1 MYVFVLYTMVAARA
15 RRRKRASVTQLY
27 STCKAA
33 GTCPPDVIPKVE
45 GTTLADKILQ
55 WSGLGIFLGGLG
67 IGTGSGTGGRT
78 GYIPLGGGGRPGV
91 VDIAPARPPI
101 IIEPV
106 APTEP
111 SIVNL
116 VEDSSI
122 INSGSTIPTFTGTDG
137 FEITS
142 SSTTTPAVLDITPS
156 AGTVHVTSTNIE
168 NPLYIE
174 PPFIEAPQSG
184 EVSGHIFTSTPTSGT
199 HGYEEIPMEVFASN
213 VTTGKEPISSTPTPG
228 VRRIA
233 APRLYSRAFSQV
245 KVTNPDFISKPS
257 TFVTFDNPAF
267 EPADTSLS
275 FEEPTDV
282 APDPDFLDIIKLH
295 RPALTSR
302 RGTVRFSRLGQKATI
317 RTRSGKQIGARVHYY
332 HDISSIAP
340 AEELEMQPLL
350 SPSTNNYSYDIYAD
364 LDEAETGFMQPTQT
378 TPMLRSPFSP
388 LSTQLPSLSSS
399 VSSSYANVTIP
410 FSTTYNVPIHTGP
423 DVVLPTSPTVWPFIP
438 HTSIDT
444 QHAIVIQGG
453 DYYLWP
459 YTYLLRKR
467 RKRIPYFFADGFVAY

>member
-1 MYVFVLYTMVAARA
+1 MVASRA

-78 GYIPLGGGGRPGV
+78 GYIPLGTGGRPSV
-91 VDIAPARPPI
+91 VDIAPPRPPI
-101 IIEPV
+101 VIDPV

-116 VEDSSI
+116 VEDASI
-122 INSGSTIPTFTGTDG
+122 IHSGSPIPTLSGAGG
-137 FEITS
+137 FDITS

-156 AGTVHVTSTNIE
+156 TGTVHVTSTNIT

-174 PPFIEAPQSG
+174 PPSIRPSQFG
-184 EVSGHIFTSTPTSGT
+184 EVSGHIFTSGSTSGT
-199 HGYEEIPMEVFASN
+199 HTYEEIPMEVFASN
-213 VTTGKEPISSTPTPG
+213 VTTSNDPISSTPTPG
-228 VRRIA
+228 GGRLT
-233 APRLYSRAFSQV
+233 APRLYSKAYTQV
-245 KVTNPDFISKPS
+245 KVTNSDFISKPS
-257 TFVTFDNPAF
+257 TFITYDNPAF
-267 EPADTSLS
+267 EPVDTSIT
-275 FEEPTDV
+275 FQEPSNV
-282 APDPDFLDIIKLH
+282 APDPAFLDIIKLH

-302 RGTVRFSRLGQKATI
+302 RGTVRFSRLGQKATL

-332 HDISSIAP
+332 HDISNIAP
-340 AEELEMQPLL
+340 ADEVEMQPL
-350 SPSTNNYSYDIYAD
+350 NNDYSYDIYAD
-364 LDEAETGFMQPTQT
+364 LDEADTGFIEPPHTH
-378 TPMLRSPFSP
+378 TPISRSSVFSS
-388 LSTQLPSLSSS
+388 LSKQLPYLSSS
-399 VSSSYANVTIP
+399 VSTSYANVTIP
-410 FSTTYNVPIHTGP
+410 FSTHFNIPIHTGP
-423 DVVLPTSPTVWPFIP
+423 DVVLPTSPTVWPYIP

-444 QHAIVIQGG
+444 KHAIVIHGG

-459 YTYLLRKR
+459 YIYLLRKR
-467 RKRIPYFFADGFVAY
+467 RKRIPYFFTDGIVAH

>member
-1 MYVFVLYTMVAARA
+1 MVATRA

-33 GTCPPDVIPKVE
+33 GTCPPDVVNKVE

-67 IGTGSGTGGRT
+67 IGTGSGSGGRT

-101 IIEPV
+101 IIEPI

-122 INSGSTIPTFTGTDG
+122 IQSGSPIPTFTGTDG

-156 AGTVHVTSTNIE
+156 AGTVHVSSTNIE
-168 NPLYIE
+168 NPLYLE
-174 PPFIEAPQSG
+174 PPSIEAPQSG
-184 EVSGHIFTSTPTSGT
+184 EVSGHIFTSTLTSGT

-213 VTTGKEPISSTPTPG
+213 VSTGTEPISSTPTPG
-228 VRRIA
+228 VSRIA
-233 APRLYSRAFSQV
+233 APRLYSKSYTQV

-257 TFVTFDNPAF
+257 TFVTFNNPAF
-267 EPADTSLS
+267 EPIDTSIT
-275 FEEPTDV
+275 FEEPDAV

-302 RGTVRFSRLGQKATI
+302 RGTVRFSRLGQKATM

-332 HDISSIAP
+332 HDISRIAP
-340 AEELEMQPLL
+340 ADELEMQPLL
-350 SPSTNNYSYDIYAD
+350 SPSNNYSYDIYAD
-364 LDEAETGFMQPTQT
+364 LDEAETGFIQPTHT
-378 TPMLRSPFSP
+378 TPMSHSS
-388 LSTQLPSLSSS
+388 LSRQLPSLSSS
-399 VSSSYANVTIP
+399 MSSSYANVTIP
-410 FSTTYNVPIHTGP
+410 FSTTYSVPIHTGP
-423 DVVLPTSPTVWPFIP
+423 DVVLPTSPTVWPYVP

-444 QHAIVIQGG
+444 KHSIVILGG

-459 YTYLLRKR
+459 YTHLLRKR
-467 RKRIPYFFADGFVAY
+467 RKRIPYFFTDGIVAH